1 MPQKKEIQI
10 VKMSKDTPDEGSEKP
25 PKETTVPLSVQPRN
39 IRDTAETSTVYSK
52 KKQVSESILG
62 ISLKIMG
69 SAIHSVCYFLIGI
82 LLQIPT
88 CHLHELL
95 GKSIQIQQL

>member
-39 IRDTAETSTVYSK
+39 IRDTAETSTPYSK
-52 KKQVSESILG
+52 KKQVSELISYQWPQGLQFIQNTENNVLSI
-62 ISLKIMG
+62 IW
-69 SAIHSVCYFLIGI
+69 C
-82 LLQIPT
+82 
-88 CHLHELL
+88 
-95 GKSIQIQQL
+95 

>member
-39 IRDTAETSTVYSK
+39 IRDTAETSTPYSK
-52 KKQVSESILG
+52 KKQVSESILFH
-62 ISLKIMG
+62 KR
-69 SAIHSVCYFLIGI
+69 
-82 LLQIPT
+82 
-88 CHLHELL
+88 
-95 GKSIQIQQL
+95 